1 MKNLNDGYAKIIT
14 DETLRETISH
24 GSEEYPFRYYYEIYG
39 SLTCTVLTGTGTPR
53 LSLCL

>member
-24 GSEEYPFRYYYEIYG
+24 GSEEYP
-39 SLTCTVLTGTGTPR
+39 
-53 LSLCL
+53 LSILL